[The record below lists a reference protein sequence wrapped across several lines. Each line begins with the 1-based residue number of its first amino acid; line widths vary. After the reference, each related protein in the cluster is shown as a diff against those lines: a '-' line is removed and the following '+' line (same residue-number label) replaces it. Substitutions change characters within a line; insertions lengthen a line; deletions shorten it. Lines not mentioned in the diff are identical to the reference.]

1 MHVYILHL
9 SAYIINGPLFKIYIK
24 IHYVQNF
31 KKGTYIH
38 VFIYIIVP
46 IAFSIGNVDI
56 RNHVEVIQGLVSLIR
71 NATWREVLGYS
82 LRPIP
87 FYHLDKYR

>member
-1 MHVYILHL
+1 MYIYLHTVHV
-9 SAYIINGPLFKIYIK
+9 IYM
-24 IHYVQNF
+24 
-31 KKGTYIH
+31 
-38 VFIYIIVP
+38 VP

-56 RNHVEVIQGLVSLIR
+56 HNHVEVIQGLVSLIR

>member
-1 MHVYILHL
+1 MSDIINNAFRMRLHINRACILHL

-56 RNHVEVIQGLVSLIR
+56 RNHVEVI
-71 NATWREVLGYS
+71 
-82 LRPIP
+82 
-87 FYHLDKYR
+87 